1 MKANMKIRPIS
12 LTSEGTDAQNRYVYK
27 VRSETDSQ
35 EVVEHIFT
43 VQSSPVTLVE
53 WESDFWKTTFEDAD
67 AADALLA
74 SILKFHEAQKMS

>member
-1 MKANMKIRPIS
+1 MIKANMKIRPTS
-12 LTSEGTDAQNRYVYK
+12 LTAAGTDDQKRYVYK
-27 VRSETDSQ
+27 VRFATDSN

-43 VQSSPVTLVE
+43 VQSSPVMLVE

-74 SILKFHEAQKMS
+74 SILKFHEARMS